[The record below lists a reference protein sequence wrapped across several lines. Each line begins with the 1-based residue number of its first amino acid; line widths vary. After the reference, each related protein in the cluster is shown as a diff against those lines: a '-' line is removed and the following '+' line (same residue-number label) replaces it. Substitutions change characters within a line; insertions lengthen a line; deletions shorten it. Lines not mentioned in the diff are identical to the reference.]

1 MNSFRAAQV
10 TRITGVPYQT
20 LDFWATSGF
29 ISPSLAAANGTGSQ
43 RVYSFLDLATLRVV
57 HELRKGG
64 ISTCRLG
71 NVVGFL
77 RQARPCENALRER
90 RLVVAGEH
98 VSLIGRGDLINVFE
112 THARSCLVFVLDFE
126 RICKELHEAA
136 EKSEMPRKGPRGTPP
151 HQAH

>member
-126 RICKELHEAA
+126 RICKELREAA
-136 EKSEMPRKGPRGTPP
+136 DKSEMPRKGPRGTPP